1 MKCAFFKSNFKDFPC
16 TGTESFL
23 AWIRIRAVFSRIR
36 IEFVQILDSDP
47 YQNDM
52 DPQH

>member
-1 MKCAFFKSNFKDFPC
+1 MRVFSSNFVDFP
-16 TGTESFL
+16 GTESFL

-52 DPQH
+52 DPEH